1 MIRGL
6 AKTVMGR
13 PWPYRLLHRRA
24 LARRPLTILCYHTLG
39 ADRGGPDAWTALR
52 VQDFRAQVQE
62 LRKTYEIVPLDTAL
76 RAGPGGDRPRAV
88 LTFDDGDRGLY
99 HHLLPLLQDDPI
111 PVTLY
116 IATSQIETGKPYWFD
131 RVMNACRGPGR
142 LEIDLGDVG
151 NWTLQGTGAARW
163 QVQSDLHD
171 ALKRATPQ
179 AREDLADRIQALAP
193 DLPGPDLGPMTRAQ
207 LQTLAALPQVTIA
220 AHSHCHNLLDQIPLA
235 QVRRSLARNRS
246 LLQDWTGQPI
256 RHFAY
261 PNGNHT
267 ADLRALVADM
277 GFASATA
284 LDNALALPGA
294 DPYALSRLAIG
305 RYEDIARFRLRL
317 AGL

>member
-1 MIRGL
+1 MIRRL
-6 AKTVMGR
+6 AKAAMSR

-24 LARRPLTILCYHTLG
+24 LAKRPLTILCYHTLG

-52 VQDFRAQVQE
+52 VRDFRAQVQE

-76 RAGPGGDRPRAV
+76 RAGGDRPRAV

-116 IATSQIETGKPYWFD
+116 IATGQIETGKPYWFD

-151 NWTLQGTGAARW
+151 RWTLQGTGAARW

-171 ALKRATPQ
+171 ALKRASPQ
-179 AREDLADRIQALAP
+179 AREELADRIQALAP

-207 LQTLAALPQVTIA
+207 LQALAALPQVTIA

-305 RYEDIARFRLRL
+305 RYEDIPRFRLRL